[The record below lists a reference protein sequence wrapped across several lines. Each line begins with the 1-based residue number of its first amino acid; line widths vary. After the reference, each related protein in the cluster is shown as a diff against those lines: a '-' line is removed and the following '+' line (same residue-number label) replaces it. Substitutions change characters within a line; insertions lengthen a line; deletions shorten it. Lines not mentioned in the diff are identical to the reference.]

1 MENEEVVEP
10 HLRAEAPARAEPL
23 VEDEEKLIARLGE
36 VRAKL
41 LKEVRRVIVGQDE
54 VLEQLLIA
62 MFCRAHTLVVGV
74 PGLAKT
80 LIVRTLARTMNL
92 DFKRIQFTPD
102 LMPSDI
108 TGTEILQIDP
118 ETQQRDFKFIPGPV
132 FTNILLA
139 DEINRTPP
147 KTQAALLECMQEYRV
162 TSARRTYTIK
172 PPFFV
177 LATQN
182 PIEQEGTYPL
192 PEAQLDRF
200 MLNIII
206 QYPSREE
213 EIEIMRRTTT
223 EETAEARLVMDA
235 AEILQVQQIVR
246 RVPVSDHVL
255 EYVADLARGSRPNSE
270 NTFQF
275 IRDWVEWGAGP
286 RAAQYLVLGAKAR
299 AVIAGRFNVSC
310 ADVRAVALPVLRH
323 RIITNFN
330 ADSQGV
336 SVDDV
341 VAKLLQSVPE
351 PSEASYAK
359 KSALRPEKRR

>member
-1 MENEEVVEP
+1 VEHEPREEPSARVEP
-10 HLRAEAPARAEPL
+10 LAM
-23 VEDEEKLIARLGE
+23 DEEKLIERLREG
-36 VRAKL
+36 RSKL
-41 LKEVRRVIVGQDE
+41 LREIRRVIVGQDE
-54 VLEQLLIA
+54 VLGQILIA
-62 MFCRAHTLVVGV
+62 MFCRAHALVVGV

-118 ETQQRDFKFIPGPV
+118 ETQRRDFKFIPGPV

-162 TSARRTYTIK
+162 TSARRTYNIK

-200 MLNIII
+200 MLNIVIK
-206 QYPSREE
+206 YPSREE
-213 EIEIMRRTTT
+213 EIEIIRRTTAD
-223 EETAEARLVMDA
+223 EAMEARLVMDA
-235 AEILQVQQIVR
+235 AEIVRVQRIVR

-255 EYVADLARGSRPNSE
+255 EYVADLARASRPNSE
-270 NTFQF
+270 NPPQF

-310 ADVRAVALPVLRH
+310 ADVRAVAPPVLRH

-341 VAKLLQSVPE
+341 VAKLLQTIPE

-359 KSALRPEKRR
+359 RARSPKQAGR